1 MYRATTSR
9 LIWLFLPVFIVA
21 GCERQQHLVEQHLL
35 EFGTIIEITM
45 ITDDLTQAE
54 RLLNEIE
61 QRLRIQRNQWH
72 AWEDSDLTRFN
83 RKLHQGTSAEV
94 PASLIHLIHL
104 SRHYH
109 DATGGLFNPALGKL
123 VAAHGFHGS
132 EPDMSTVAE
141 IKRDIP
147 GMQDLSVEANTAVSS
162 NPYLQIDLGGIAK
175 GYAVGLLGDYLDKN
189 GIDHY
194 IINAGGD
201 MVTAGNRFGRPWRIG
216 IQNPFAPGVVAS
228 LEIEGKHSLFTSGN
242 YHRKYWRGESLAHHI
257 IDPRSGEASSG
268 QSSATVLTTDPVLAD
283 VAATTLM
290 IDGLQSY
297 HGLAL
302 SLQIQD
308 YLLISEQREIIVSRS
323 LAEKIEITAPWPIRI
338 VD

>member
-9 LIWLFLPVFIVA
+9 LIWLFLAAFIVA

-54 RLLNEIE
+54 RLLSEIE

-83 RKLHQGTSAEV
+83 RALHQGARAELPTS
-94 PASLIHLIHL
+94 LTHLIRL
-104 SRHYH
+104 SHHYH

-123 VAAHGFHGS
+123 VAAHGFHGR
-132 EPDMSTVAE
+132 EPDMNTIAE

-147 GMQDLSVEANTAVSS
+147 GMQDLRVEANTAVSS
-162 NPYLQIDLGGIAK
+162 NPHLQIDLGGIAK
-175 GYAVGLLGDYLDKN
+175 GYAVGLLGDYLDEN

-201 MVTAGNRFGRPWRIG
+201 MVTSGNRFGRPWRIG

-228 LEIEGKHSLFTSGN
+228 LEIEGKRSLFTSGN
-242 YHRKYWRGESLAHHI
+242 YHRKYWRGEGLAHHV

-283 VAATTLM
+283 VAATALM
-290 IDGLQSY
+290 IDGL
-297 HGLAL
+297 HGHHDLAL

-308 YLLISEQREIIVSRS
+308 YLVISEQREIIVSRS
-323 LAEKIEITAPWPIRI
+323 LAEKIEITVPWPTTI